1 MRDLYNRWWV
11 TTGKW
16 DKVFALL
23 FVLVAV
29 HEIVTLM
36 ISPSSE
42 NASDAI
48 VWSAFA
54 YASIGFDYY
63 RALWY
68 KFEPLTD
75 FGAAIGEHLHTYG
88 DLLLE
93 KNGGRYTAT
102 PLTRHD

>member
-1 MRDLYNRWWV
+1 MRDLYNRWWHI
-11 TTGKW
+11 TTGWEKSLATGLILTLVLDTLRLIFW
-16 DKVFALL
+16 QGSAHHVILWAMLTYTALG
-23 FVLVAV
+23 
-29 HEIVTLM
+29 M
-36 ISPSSE
+36 I
-42 NASDAI
+42 
-48 VWSAFA
+48 
-54 YASIGFDYY
+54 YY